1 MVNLYSWAIQSQIFV
16 KMVKILK
23 LLQKKKI
30 NNNCKLIFKSKNYYD
45 KKTQT
50 LFSPGI
56 YEFYD
61 NKGCLLQKEEIDF
74 QIHLYKYGE
83 MDRYLKEIGFKNIK
97 IYLSFNKD
105 LTINDKSEFLL
116 CECSI

>member
-1 MVNLYSWAIQSQIFV
+1 
-16 KMVKILK
+16 
-23 LLQKKKI
+23 
-30 NNNCKLIFKSKNYYD
+30 
-45 KKTQT
+45 
-50 LFSPGI
+50 
-56 YEFYD
+56 
-61 NKGCLLQKEEIDF
+61 
-74 QIHLYKYGE
+74 